1 MKEFK
6 YKSIQLNGE
15 ESHGKMSA
23 NDKDEVVK
31 YLQGL
36 GQYPVKIDEVNMS
49 RDVRMDAFTKVKTK
63 DLATFCKQL
72 FTLLN
77 AGVNLINSL
86 NILKTQ
92 TENRKLREVISQVYD
107 SIQKGMTLSEALAE
121 QKDVFPNIM
130 ISMVAAGEATG
141 NIDVV
146 FDRLATSFDKENA
159 IKTKITTALI
169 YPAFITVFAILVV
182 MMLIVFVL
190 PTYVGMF
197 SSAGVELPGP
207 TQALLNISKF
217 VRLYWL
223 FIILGF
229 IVLGYI
235 VRRYRKTD
243 VGKNQLDLLVMRL
256 PIFKGIVQKLYTTRF
271 TRTLSTLI
279 GSGIPLIQAL
289 ESVAKVSNNKPVE
302 KVIIAAIE
310 DVRRGVSLSIPIRNS
325 NLFPP
330 MVHYMLNIGEET
342 GSIDS
347 LLEKTADYFDL
358 ELEESIKKV
367 MSLIEPMLIVVM
379 AVAVGFVVIAIAMPM
394 FDMMKTVQ

>member
-15 ESHGKMSA
+15 ESNGKMSA

-36 GQYPVKIDEVNMS
+36 GQYPVKIDEINMS
-49 RDVRMDAFTKVKTK
+49 RDVRLDSFKKVKTK

-217 VRLYWL
+217 VRSFWL

-229 IVLGYI
+229 VILGYI

-289 ESVAKVSNNKPVE
+289 EAVAKVSNNKPVE
-302 KVIIAAIE
+302 KVIVAAIE

-379 AVAVGFVVIAIAMPM
+379 AIAVGFVVIAIAMPM
-394 FDMMKTVQ
+394 FDMMQTVQ